1 MIRNQKNRP
10 ASYKRMSYMQ
20 KIASINAR
28 RRMGDVTIVAQ
39 RTGFGTSTV
48 SEVLSG
54 MYMNKRI
61 INKAYDMSRGR
72 KVNQRVIQ
80 SMGN

>member
-1 MIRNQKNRP
+1 MMRNQKNRP

-72 KVNQRVIQ
+72 TVNQRVIQ

>member
-1 MIRNQKNRP
+1 
-10 ASYKRMSYMQ
+10 MSYMQ

>member
-1 MIRNQKNRP
+1 MMRNQKNRP

-54 MYMNKRI
+54 IYMNRRI
-61 INKAYDMSRGR
+61 VNKAYDLSRGR
-72 KVNQRVIQ
+72 TVNQRVIQ

>member
-1 MIRNQKNRP
+1 MRNQKNRQ

-28 RRMGDVTIVAQ
+28 RRVGDVATVAQ
-39 RTGFGTSTV
+39 RTGFGSSTV

-54 MYMNKRI
+54 MYMNRRI
-61 INKAYDMSRGR
+61 VNKAYDMSRGR
-72 KVNQRVIQ
+72 KANQNVIM

>member
-1 MIRNQKNRP
+1 MMRNQKNRP

>member
-1 MIRNQKNRP
+1 MMKNQKNRP
-10 ASYKRMSYMQ
+10 SSYKKLSYIQ

-54 MYMNKRI
+54 MYMNTRI
-61 INKAYDMSRGR
+61 VNKAYDMSRGR
-72 KVNQRVIQ
+72 KTNQRVIG
-80 SMGN
+80 SMCN

>member
-1 MIRNQKNRP
+1 MRNQKNRP
-10 ASYKRMSYMQ
+10 SSYKKLSYLQ

-28 RRMGDVTIVAQ
+28 RRIGDVSTVSQ

-61 INKAYDMSRGR
+61 VNKAYDITRGR
-72 KVNQRVIQ
+72 KTNQIVIMT
-80 SMGN
+80 MGN

>member
-1 MIRNQKNRP
+1 
-10 ASYKRMSYMQ
+10 
-20 KIASINAR
+20 
-28 RRMGDVTIVAQ
+28 MGDVTVVAQ

>member
-1 MIRNQKNRP
+1 MMRNQKNSP

-28 RRMGDVTIVAQ
+28 RRVGDVATVAQ
-39 RTGFGTSTV
+39 RTGFGSSTV

-54 MYMNKRI
+54 MYMNRRI
-61 INKAYDMSRGR
+61 VNKAYDMSRGR

>member
-1 MIRNQKNRP
+1 
-10 ASYKRMSYMQ
+10 MSYMQ

-28 RRMGDVTIVAQ
+28 RRMGDVAIVAQ

-61 INKAYDMSRGR
+61 VNKAYDMSRGR

>member
-1 MIRNQKNRP
+1 
-10 ASYKRMSYMQ
+10 MSYMQ

-28 RRMGDVTIVAQ
+28 RRVGDVTTVAQ

-54 MYMNKRI
+54 MYMNRRI
-61 INKAYDMSRGR
+61 VNKAYDMSRGR

>member
-1 MIRNQKNRP
+1 MMRNQKNRP

-80 SMGN
+80 SM

>member
-1 MIRNQKNRP
+1 MMENQKNRP
-10 ASYKRMSYMQ
+10 SSYKKMSYMQ
-20 KIASINAR
+20 KIASINAK
-28 RRMGDVTIVAQ
+28 RRMGDVKVIAE

-61 INKAYDMSRGR
+61 VNKAYDMSRGR
-72 KVNQRVIQ
+72 KSNQRVIAF
-80 SMGN
+80 G

>member
-1 MIRNQKNRP
+1 MMRNQKNRP

-28 RRMGDVTIVAQ
+28 RRVGDVATVAQ
-39 RTGFGTSTV
+39 RTGFGSSTV

-54 MYMNKRI
+54 MYMNRRI
-61 INKAYDMSRGR
+61 VNKAYDMSRGR
-72 KVNQRVIQ
+72 KANQNVIM
-80 SMGN
+80 SMCN

>member
-10 ASYKRMSYMQ
+10 ASYKRMTYMQ
-20 KIASINAR
+20 KIASINAKR
-28 RRMGDVTIVAQ
+28 RVGDVTMVAQ
-39 RTGFGTSTV
+39 RSGFSSSTV

-54 MYMNKRI
+54 MYINKKI
-61 INKAYDMSRGR
+61 INNAYNMSRGR
-72 KVNQRVIQ
+72 KANQRVIQ

>member
-1 MIRNQKNRP
+1 
-10 ASYKRMSYMQ
+10 
-20 KIASINAR
+20 
-28 RRMGDVTIVAQ
+28 VAQ

-54 MYMNKRI
+54 MYMNRRI
-61 INKAYDMSRGR
+61 VNKAYDMSRGR
-72 KVNQRVIQ
+72 KANQNVIM

>member
-1 MIRNQKNRP
+1 
-10 ASYKRMSYMQ
+10 MSYMQ

-54 MYMNKRI
+54 MYMNRRI
-61 INKAYDMSRGR
+61 VNNAYDMSRGR

>member
-1 MIRNQKNRP
+1 MRNQKNRP

>member
-1 MIRNQKNRP
+1 MMKNQTNRP
-10 ASYKRMSYMQ
+10 SSYKRMSYMQ
-20 KIASINAR
+20 KIASINSR
-28 RRMGDVTIVAQ
+28 RRVGDVKTIAE

-54 MYMNKRI
+54 MYMNTRI

-72 KVNQRVIQ
+72 KSNQNVIAF
-80 SMGN
+80 G

>member
-1 MIRNQKNRP
+1 
-10 ASYKRMSYMQ
+10 MSYMQ

-54 MYMNKRI
+54 MYMNRRI
-61 INKAYDMSRGR
+61 VNKAYDMSRGR

-80 SMGN
+80 SKGN

>member
-1 MIRNQKNRP
+1 
-10 ASYKRMSYMQ
+10 MSYMQ

-28 RRMGDVTIVAQ
+28 RRVGDVTIVAQ

-54 MYMNKRI
+54 MYMNRRI
-61 INKAYDMSRGR
+61 VNKAYDMSRGR